1 MNTDKKHFGVAET
14 EGYWEIFICL
24 KKLKIL
30 INKYIMV

>member
-1 MNTDKKHFGVAET
+1 MNTDKKHLGAAET
-14 EGYWEIFICL
+14 EGYWEIFIRL